1 MEGLG
6 FFHICKLDVLFHRS
20 KVNTLQFFVSFSK
33 LIIRICVNLYEIS
46 PTFVSFRR
54 HRSGCTVAQPEKIKP
69 DSRSKDVWPGR
80 PPRGG
85 HDAVLRAPHGARAH
99 RPAGAAARLLHRRA
113 DVRPAARARG
123 HERPETWFATMP
135 TTFSTAS
142 STPISAAGMPCAAR
156 DVLLSLPKLA
166 SSFRGCEKKSVP
178 EICKICKGS
187 EHHKN
192 LRLTQG

>member
-20 KVNTLQFFVSFSK
+20 KVNTLQFFVSFGK
-33 LIIRICVNLYEIS
+33 LIIRICANLYEIS

-99 RPAGAAARLLHRRA
+99 RPAGAAAHLLHRRA

-123 HERPETWFATMP
+123 HERPRRHRRCAASYAGSLQGLRAAGARGTQRGRH
-135 TTFSTAS
+135 TAS
-142 STPISAAGMPCAAR
+142 
-156 DVLLSLPKLA
+156 LSKERAHRLKPYPMLA
-166 SSFRGCEKKSVP
+166 
-178 EICKICKGS
+178 
-187 EHHKN
+187 
-192 LRLTQG
+192 LTVFFLFLFFL